1 MKCLSILQ
9 KNDHI
14 LSSILF
20 ITGPHPPPPPMDL
33 PTFECYIYMCDK
45 VFDEKKPY
53 WDRLTSKWAIRDK
66 HFNEDKDDDG
76 NGLCNIRYK

>member
-1 MKCLSILQ
+1 
-9 KNDHI
+9 
-14 LSSILF
+14 
-20 ITGPHPPPPPMDL
+20 
-33 PTFECYIYMCDK
+33 MCDK